1 MKKILQI
8 LLTSLQEQTGKG
20 SAKRFTL
27 YAVVLML
34 GFIVVAKTTDVNA
47 TVMAGVLSGLIGG
60 LTGVTA
66 YHSLKDKDK

>member
-27 YAVVLML
+27 YSIVLML
-34 GFIVVAKTTDVNA
+34 GFIVVSKTTDANA

-66 YHSLKDKDK
+66 YHSLKDKEK

>member
-1 MKKILQI
+1 MKRILKI

-34 GFIVVAKTTDVNA
+34 GYIIVANTTDTNA
-47 TVMAGVLSGLIGG
+47 TVMAGVLSGLIAG

-66 YHSLKDKDK
+66 YHSLKDKEK